1 MGQEAYLS
9 EIMALT
15 STQQEALFGNL
26 MRLGARRDL
35 HGRKIRWDELPVL
48 YPELATYN
56 APTLR
61 HYIQLFGSLWM
72 VRNVEV
78 DDEGFTQDGFTE
90 WGENRRKFGM
100 VGAWKVIY
108 RLLAGFGL
116 ICLCQLV
123 FWMVDAI
130 QRGQLF

>member
-56 APTLR
+56 AALYSTFRL
-61 HYIQLFGSLWM
+61 SLD
-72 VRNVEV
+72 VAQCRS
-78 DDEGFTQDGFTE
+78 
-90 WGENRRKFGM
+90 
-100 VGAWKVIY
+100 
-108 RLLAGFGL
+108 
-116 ICLCQLV
+116 
-123 FWMVDAI
+123 
-130 QRGQLF
+130 

>member
-72 VRNVEV
+72 LRNVEV
-78 DDEGFTQDGFTE
+78 DDEGFTQDDSPSGVKTVESLEWWVLGKLFTGY
-90 WGENRRKFGM
+90 W
-100 VGAWKVIY
+100 
-108 RLLAGFGL
+108 
-116 ICLCQLV
+116 LV
-123 FWMVDAI
+123 LVLSACVS
-130 QRGQLF
+130 LFSGW